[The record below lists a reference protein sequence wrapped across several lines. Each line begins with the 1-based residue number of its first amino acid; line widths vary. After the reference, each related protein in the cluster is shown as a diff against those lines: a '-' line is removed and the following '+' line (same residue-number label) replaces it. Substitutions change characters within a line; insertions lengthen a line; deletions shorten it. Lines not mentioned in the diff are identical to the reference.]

1 MIIRGY
7 GFISINKK
15 NYTNKVVYDNINKQS
30 INDAFKVYYIS
41 LGCKY

>member
-15 NYTNKVVYDNINKQS
+15 NYINKVVYDNINKRS
-30 INDAFKVYYIS
+30 INDAFKMYYIS